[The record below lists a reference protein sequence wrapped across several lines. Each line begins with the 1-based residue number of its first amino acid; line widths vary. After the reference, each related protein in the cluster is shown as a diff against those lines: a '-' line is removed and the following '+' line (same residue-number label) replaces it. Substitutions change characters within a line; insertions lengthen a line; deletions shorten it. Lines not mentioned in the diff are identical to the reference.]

1 MNAEGRRQLKRTMRK
16 IEDCIGIAKEVRADL
31 KEHSINW
38 DFQEGHMV
46 REAERVIS
54 DLELILVY
62 LD

>member
-1 MNAEGRRQLKRTMRK
+1 MRK

-31 KEHSINW
+31 KEHSMDW